1 MQEGSFPFPT
11 GRLIGFCSVTE
22 VTLDG
27 SPRDWVADS
36 VRVVV
41 EVDRDLFPI
50 VLKTMGSYLFMSK
63 LAVVTVDSCQG
74 PCLPA

>member
-1 MQEGSFPFPT
+1 MT
-11 GRLIGFCSVTE
+11 
-22 VTLDG
+22 TL
-27 SPRDWVADS
+27 SN
-36 VRVVV
+36 RVVV
-41 EVDRDLFPI
+41 EVDRDLFPV